1 MIAIRLGKEIKS
13 MNLTVMWLIGLV
25 AMVAIEIA
33 SLGLTTIWF
42 AGGALVATI
51 ASALG
56 APIWIQITLFLTV
69 SVLLLIFTRPIVV
82 KYFNKDRAK
91 TNVEGMIGKQA
102 IVISQIDNL
111 KGIGQVS
118 VGGIEWS
125 ARSGKDGTPI
135 AVGEVVH
142 VLAVNGVKLIV
153 ETRKE
158 EN

>member
-1 MIAIRLGKEIKS
+1 
-13 MNLTVMWLIGLV
+13 
-25 AMVAIEIA
+25 
-33 SLGLTTIWF
+33 
-42 AGGALVATI
+42 
-51 ASALG
+51 
-56 APIWIQITLFLTV
+56 
-69 SVLLLIFTRPIVV
+69 
-82 KYFNKDRAK
+82 
-91 TNVEGMIGKQA
+91 MIGKQA

>member
-1 MIAIRLGKEIKS
+1 
-13 MNLTVMWLIGLV
+13 MNLTVMWLVGLV

-82 KYFNKDRAK
+82 NILTK
-91 TNVEGMIGKQA
+91 
-102 IVISQIDNL
+102 
-111 KGIGQVS
+111 
-118 VGGIEWS
+118 IE
-125 ARSGKDGTPI
+125 RR
-135 AVGEVVH
+135 
-142 VLAVNGVKLIV
+142 LM
-153 ETRKE
+153 
-158 EN
+158 